1 MILQRIWVI
10 VGDAGFEP
18 GTSASEVWHASN
30 EPPHLLFCFKQL
42 RQLLV
47 VNNTGT
53 FLNVERNKLYKLPY
67 CTSILLCRFV
77 TRLKTDVGSKYA
89 EVEQVAREDLNII
102 LERYHHTGTC
112 TANKWDTG
120 TLA

>member
-1 MILQRIWVI
+1 MLRKLLQHRVFFLIIIVIIIVVVI
-10 VGDAGFEP
+10 VVMMVVMFL
-18 GTSASEVWHASN
+18 
-30 EPPHLLFCFKQL
+30 LLF
-42 RQLLV
+42 V
-47 VNNTGT
+47 VVDY
-53 FLNVERNKLYKLPY
+53 L
-67 CTSILLCRFV
+67 FV

-102 LERYHHTGTC
+102 LERYHRTGTC